1 MLIRLLALLLLLLIP
16 TAQSYLLGCY
26 YDYGQP
32 LVIAEQLPSG
42 TCTHV
47 LLIGATIVKN
57 LSIAFVDHPYD
68 GSTALQAMRDY
79 RARDSNKLK
88 VLPSLLGDDAEWQAA
103 MANEASRQIFI
114 GSLVQF
120 AARQVDRQTVARSSR
135 SSCSSLANRWARFRL
150 GISLWRR
157 QGALH
162 EVHRRTSSR
171 RSKVLRRNL
180 SAQHGSRRRKVHHR
194 SLL

>member
-1 MLIRLLALLLLLLIP
+1 MMMIRLLALLLIP
-16 TAQSYLLGCY
+16 PAQSYLLGCY

-57 LSIAFVDHPYD
+57 LSITFVEHPYD
-68 GSTALQAMRDY
+68 GWTALQTMRDY

-88 VLPSLLGDDAEWQAA
+88 VLPSLLGDDAEWKAA
-103 MANEASRQIFI
+103 VADEASRQIFI

-120 AARQVDRQTVARSSR
+120 AASQVDDSRCSPFFISSP
-135 SSCSSLANRWARFRL
+135 CSSVGSRWARFRL
-150 GISLWRR
+150 GISMRRR

-162 EVHRRTSSR
+162 EVHRRTPAR
-171 RSKVLRRNL
+171 RSRDLRRDV
-180 SAQHGSRRRKVHHR
+180 SSDHGGRRREEHHR
-194 SLL
+194 